1 MTNNANKKLLAN
13 GLVLSRQRPIA
24 YTEDVS
30 PLNAVDV
37 RWFAPPTYENIVP
50 AQPLEEPASI
60 DLSRSMKIKRRIS
73 LSRGP
78 SLRLKTLFAVP
89 SPHHRRGL
97 SDIAVHPMIPK
108 EEMVVTEEEVE
119 AEKGHGQRTPVE
131 GKYFEE
137 LSTDDRFW
145 LRNSTAHIYQQQSSA
160 KDNWLVRKLSIP
172 KRPLPSIPISRIQK
186 QLSLRRRVE
195 AILAN

>member
-13 GLVLSRQRPIA
+13 CLVLSRQQPIA

-37 RWFAPPTYENIVP
+37 RWFAPPTYANIVP
-50 AQPLEEPASI
+50 TQPLEEPANVDS
-60 DLSRSMKIKRRIS
+60 SRSMKIKRRIS

-89 SPHHRRGL
+89 VPHHRRGF
-97 SDIAVHPMIPK
+97 SDIAVHPMVPK

-119 AEKGHGQRTPVE
+119 KGHEQRTPVE

-145 LRNSTAHIYQQQSSA
+145 LRNSTTHIYQQQSSA

-172 KRPLPSIPISRIQK
+172 KRPLPSIPIGRIQK
-186 QLSLRRRVE
+186 HLSLRRRVE